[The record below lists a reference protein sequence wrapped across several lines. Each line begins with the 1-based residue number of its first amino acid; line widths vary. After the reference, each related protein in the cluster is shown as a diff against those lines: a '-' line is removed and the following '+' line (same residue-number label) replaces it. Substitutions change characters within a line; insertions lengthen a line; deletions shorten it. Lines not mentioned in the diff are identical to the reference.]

1 MPAGRT
7 GRGGRNG
14 ASLATMLL
22 GFVLAAAGG
31 YLLTNQVQVG
41 AGPFGGAAWFGSV
54 SFGVLLIPLLL
65 GIALLCFNAKLLIG
79 RLLVAGGAVVL
90 LGSVLNTLRI
100 TFLATSLFNT
110 LLMLGLLV
118 AGLGLMARA
127 IAGVGSTG
135 ADADEGYRLD
145 LEDTP
150 EPPRLARA
158 RAAALAEPAAKV
170 SITSSSKNIDEELA
184 AIRAKKST

>member
-118 AGLGLMARA
+118 AGLGL
-127 IAGVGSTG
+127 VGRPLWRS
-135 ADADEGYRLD
+135 
-145 LEDTP
+145 
-150 EPPRLARA
+150 PPRSFRSRA
-158 RAAALAEPAAKV
+158 RAKTSMRSWRRSALRSQLRRLRRPA
-170 SITSSSKNIDEELA
+170 S
-184 AIRAKKST
+184 RRF